1 MSKLFPRRAANTA
14 LNPVLPTRLPLLY
27 FGVAHLSLLVALAVV
42 ALDPRGVSG
51 FFYHPRMLGVVH
63 LITLGWITGGILG
76 AIHVVAPLVLR
87 VPMPVTRGDYWAL
100 AFVTIGTNGMVS
112 HFWIETFS
120 GMAWSAGMVVCG
132 LLHVTIRTLVHLRSA
147 RLSGPAAVQFLLA
160 CLNLLVAG
168 GAGVLIAIDKVGDVI
183 PGNALSN
190 VYAHAHLAAVG
201 WASMMVIV
209 IGYRLL
215 PVAPRDRWFYGSTI
229 LQEVGLVGLV
239 VSLVTGWSGTFWFGL
254 CLVSGLGLSLAQVVW
269 VTGRLRAFPAAGARS
284 DFAVLQ
290 AGHAL
295 FYLVLTAGCGLVVL
309 GSPLSAWTPSLMMLY
324 GVLGLLGFLA
334 QLVAAMELRLVQL
347 LESYSLDVLRGFP
360 VVGEEVHVPLV
371 ESTSGPAFTGW
382 VVGLPVLAIGL
393 ALDRPPLVSVGA
405 WVLLVAVAFGT
416 LQATRALRPF
426 LKQFRFWVP
435 GPRADDTSSGHL

>member
-1 MSKLFPRRAANTA
+1 MPQLSPRRAANTA
-14 LNPVLPTRLPLLY
+14 LNAVPPTRLPLLY

-51 FFYHPRMLGVVH
+51 FFYHPRMMGVVH

-112 HFWIETFS
+112 HFWIETFG

-132 LLHVTIRTLVHLRSA
+132 LLHVIIRTLVHLRSA
-147 RLSGPAAVQFLLA
+147 RLSGPVAVQFLLA

-168 GAGVLIAIDKVGDVI
+168 GAGVLIAIDKVRDVI

-215 PVAPRDRWFYGSTI
+215 PVAPRDRSFYGSAI
-229 LQEVGLVGLV
+229 LQEIGLVGLVGLIC
-239 VSLVTGWSGTFWFGL
+239 FIFFFL
-254 CLVSGLGLSLAQVVW
+254 CLYFG
-269 VTGRLRAFPAAGARS
+269 
-284 DFAVLQ
+284 
-290 AGHAL
+290 
-295 FYLVLTAGCGLVVL
+295 
-309 GSPLSAWTPSLMMLY
+309 
-324 GVLGLLGFLA
+324 
-334 QLVAAMELRLVQL
+334 
-347 LESYSLDVLRGFP
+347 
-360 VVGEEVHVPLV
+360 
-371 ESTSGPAFTGW
+371 
-382 VVGLPVLAIGL
+382 PVLADFLGTINFQVAKHMWMTADHFVRDGL
-393 ALDRPPLVSVGA
+393 
-405 WVLLVAVAFGT
+405 
-416 LQATRALRPF
+416 
-426 LKQFRFWVP
+426 
-435 GPRADDTSSGHL
+435 GHIVNAEFSRLGHQL